1 MLTTL
6 QPASAT
12 AIFSTPLGLVRA
24 EATSEGIHALAFIT
38 HAETEKCS
46 PLSGQS
52 APGADTDPAH
62 NHLALLQHEL
72 AAYFAGTLRIFTT
85 PLAPQGT
92 PFQHRVWNE
101 LRAIPHGETIS
112 YATLATRLA
121 DPNATRAVARANAQ
135 NPIAIVI
142 PCHRVIGKDGTL
154 TGYAGGLDRKLALLE
169 LEGSH
174 TLFSRS

>member
-1 MLTTL
+1 MLTAAD
-6 QPASAT
+6 PATAA
-12 AIFSTPLGLVRA
+12 AIFSTPLGSVRA
-24 EATSEGIHALAFIT
+24 EATPDGVSALTFIT
-38 HAETEKCS
+38 SAKSERCS
-46 PLSGQS
+46 PLCGES
-52 APGADTDPAH
+52 APTSDSHPAH

-135 NPIAIVI
+135 NPIAIFI

-154 TGYAGGLDRKLALLE
+154 TGYAGGLERKQALLE
-169 LEGSH
+169 LESTN